1 MITYTSD
8 TKKSAEEAFQA
19 ALLGDLDKV
28 KQLAGHTFHLE
39 TCDEKGN
46 SLLHYAVRSKNL
58 ELVRFLTEAGGLD
71 LTWANADLVTP
82 FDLAHIQAKEYPGDL
97 AAEEMEAWIASVCGF
112 SHEACYRNPVVR
124 GMYPDPSIVRVRE
137 DYYMV
142 NSSFIFFPGIP
153 VSHSRDLVHWET
165 IGYVAADPDW
175 ARKYLGPLEGG
186 RGFWA
191 PDISYHDGWFTV
203 CATLRM
209 NDDAD
214 CIQTQFVARSR
225 KPEGPYEK
233 PVIHKVLGIDPSI
246 SMMRTGAPICFLT
259 AEHASWRSLRT
270 GKNVFQNRS

>member
-1 MITYTSD
+1 MITYTSA
-8 TKKSAEEAFQA
+8 TKKIAEEAFQA

-82 FDLAHIQAKEYPGDL
+82 FDLAHIQAKEHPGNL

-124 GMYPDPSIVRVRE
+124 GMYPDPSIVRVGE

-142 NSSFIFFPGIP
+142 NSSFIIFSGEFRCPIP
-153 VSHSRDLVHWET
+153 EIWST
-165 IGYVAADPDW
+165 G
-175 ARKYLGPLEGG
+175 KPLDMW
-186 RGFWA
+186 RR
-191 PDISYHDGWFTV
+191 I
-203 CATLRM
+203 
-209 NDDAD
+209 
-214 CIQTQFVARSR
+214 
-225 KPEGPYEK
+225 
-233 PVIHKVLGIDPSI
+233 
-246 SMMRTGAPICFLT
+246 RTGPGSI
-259 AEHASWRSLRT
+259 WGR
-270 GKNVFQNRS
+270 